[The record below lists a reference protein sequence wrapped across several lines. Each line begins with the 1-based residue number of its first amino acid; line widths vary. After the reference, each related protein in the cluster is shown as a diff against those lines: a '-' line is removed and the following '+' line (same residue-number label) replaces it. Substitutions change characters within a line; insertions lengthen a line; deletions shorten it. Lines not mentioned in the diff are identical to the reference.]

1 MDDFEKQII
10 NELIKG
16 YDDFVWYFKLKIKR
30 PLIELCELKSR
41 WGSWDPLLRVI
52 TINKRL
58 VQNYSWNTVLE
69 ILKHEMAHQIVSDVY
84 GDLSDNTHGARFQKA
99 CEALRILPWAR
110 SATGAIVELSSDPRA
125 RFKSQMNADEQRSLD
140 RIQKLLELSKSSNSF
155 EAELAMKRVKE
166 LTILHEREFSAQA
179 SNRSKLYSSYDV
191 YTLNLKSQRIQP
203 FESRILSLLG
213 EHFSVKVVLSSTFD
227 PPSMRHVKTAEIMG
241 RTQHL
246 VVVDYVFDFLRRTAL
261 SLWQYQRVH
270 GKLDVRLKRSFLI
283 GVIVGVDQKLKES
296 KIKEASKSELE
307 VDSFSASTTDR
318 LPAASLSTQAMERI
332 KKQELIDFSNYI
344 FPRMRQ
350 GSRSESRVNL
360 SAFDAGVS
368 QGKRISIHPGVSSG
382 NRILSFLN
390 S

>member
-10 NELIKG
+10 KELIKS

-69 ILKHEMAHQIVSDVY
+69 ILKHEMAHQIVCDVY
-84 GDLSDNTHGARFQKA
+84 GDLSDNTHGVRFQKA

-125 RFKSQMNADEQRSLD
+125 RFKSQMNVDEQRSLD

-155 EAELAMKRVKE
+155 EAELAMRRVKE

-179 SNRSKLYSSYDV
+179 SNQSKLYSNYDV

-227 PPSMRHVKTAEIMG
+227 PSSMKYVKTAEIMG

-246 VVVDYVFDFLRRTAL
+246 VVVDYVFEFLRRTAL
-261 SLWQYQRVH
+261 SLWQFQRIH
-270 GKLDVRLKRSFLI
+270 GKLDMRLKRSFLI
-283 GVIVGVDQKLKES
+283 GVIVGVDQKLH
-296 KIKEASKSELE
+296 EARRDQKNTLNINRDHSPK
-307 VDSFSASTTDR
+307 VITDEK
-318 LPAASLSTQAMERI
+318 AIFLSTEALTNI
-332 KKQELIDFSNYI
+332 NKQELADFSSYI
-344 FPRMRQ
+344 FPRMR
-350 GSRSESRVNL
+350 RSARAETRVNQ

-368 QGKRISIHPGVSSG
+368 QGKRISIRPGVASG
-382 NRILSFLN
+382 NSGMNFLTK
-390 S
+390 